1 MKYVKSIKGIT
12 DIRYILLKFLLFSR
26 LASVQEQRV
35 PPNPVGP
42 NAVPNGDPRSTSP
55 THNKENHSSSTKVCV
70 ITPTPRPSPAV
81 AHSITPKGHPP
92 LSRKRTPTSL
102 WPPLAGWSS
111 FPYLCLS
118 KLTRKV
124 ITVWL
129 MSVWYFSSF
138 QIRFSFI
145 VFGDL
150 FNLLR
155 IRWIV
160 VLSI

>member
-1 MKYVKSIKGIT
+1 MVKYVKSIKRFT
-12 DIRYILLKFLLFSR
+12 DVWYIVLKFLLFSR

-35 PPNPVGP
+35 PPNPAIGP
-42 NAVPNGDPRSTSP
+42 NAVANGDPRSTSP
-55 THNKENHSSSTKVCV
+55 THNEETRPSSTKVCV

-102 WPPLAGWSS
+102 WPLLAGWSS

-118 KLTRKV
+118 KLTPKV
-124 ITVWL
+124 IIVWF

-150 FNLLR
+150 FND
-155 IRWIV
+155 
-160 VLSI
+160 